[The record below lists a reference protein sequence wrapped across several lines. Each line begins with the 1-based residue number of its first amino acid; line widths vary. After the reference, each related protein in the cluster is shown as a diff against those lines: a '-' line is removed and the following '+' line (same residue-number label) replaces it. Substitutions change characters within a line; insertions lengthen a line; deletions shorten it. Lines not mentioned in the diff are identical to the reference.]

1 MARTHKKVSNTPRR
15 EHLVTPS
22 ENVLVAEDALK
33 VIEGRW
39 KLRILVQ
46 LRANSVMRFSDLE
59 RAIPSVTQKM
69 LIQQLRELERDGA
82 VTRTAYAEV
91 PPRVEYSL
99 TSWGQDL
106 CPALDALR
114 NWAGSRDRHRPS

>member
-1 MARTHKKVSNTPRR
+1 MARTHKKVSY
-15 EHLVTPS
+15 PS
-22 ENVLVAEDALK
+22 DERHEVAPAEEFQVAEGALK
-33 VIEGRW
+33 IIEGRW
-39 KLRILVQ
+39 KLRILVH
-46 LRANSVMRFSDLE
+46 LRAKSVMRFSDLE

-82 VTRTAYAEV
+82 VKRTAYAEV

-99 TSWGQDL
+99 TPWGLDL

-114 NWAGSRDRHRPS
+114 SWETRRSRYTT

>member
-1 MARTHKKVSNTPRR
+1 MARTHKKVRYPSKRNRKITPA
-15 EHLVTPS
+15 E
-22 ENVLVAEDALK
+22 EFQVAEEALK
-33 VIEGRW
+33 IIEGRW
-39 KLRILVQ
+39 KLRILVH
-46 LRANSVMRFSDLE
+46 LRARSVMRFSDLE

-99 TSWGQDL
+99 TPWGQDL

-114 NWAGSRDRHRPS
+114 TWAGRKGRYTK

>member
-1 MARTHKKVSNTPRR
+1 MARTHKKVSNTARR
-15 EHLVTPS
+15 KHLVAPS

-46 LRANSVMRFSDLE
+46 LRANVVMRFSDLE

-99 TSWGQDL
+99 TTWGQDL

-114 NWAGSRDRHRPS
+114 TWAGRRDRHSGS